1 MIKILVIDDDKLIR
15 WSLNEIFSQE
25 GYKVDTVATAQ
36 EALKQAEKIEYNLIF
51 ADLEINEENGIEM
64 LRIIG
69 KLQPSTQVI
78 ILSALSKTEIEP
90 SLGNLN
96 IFSIIEKPFKGEQI
110 RSIAKEVL
118 NLTNY
123 DKGGGNRLREK
134 NKGKGL

>member
-1 MIKILVIDDDKLIR
+1 MSKILVIDDDKLIR

-25 GYKVDTVATAQ
+25 GYKVNAVASSE
-36 EALKQAEKIEYNLIF
+36 EALKQAEKIHFNLIF

-64 LRIIG
+64 LKKIG
-69 KLQPSTQVI
+69 EFQPNTQVI

-96 IFSIIEKPFKGEQI
+96 IYSIIDKPFQREQI
-110 RSIAKEVL
+110 ISIAKKAL
-118 NLTNY
+118 SLTNY
-123 DKGGGNRLREK
+123 DKGGGNRIREK

>member
-25 GYKVDTVATAQ
+25 GYKVDAAATTQ
-36 EALKQAEKIEYNLIF
+36 EALEQAETIHYDLIF
-51 ADLEINEENGIEM
+51 ADLEINEENGFEM
-64 LRIIG
+64 LKKIG
-69 KLQPSTQVI
+69 KLQPSAQVI

-96 IFSIIEKPFKGEQI
+96 IFSIFEKPFKGEQI
-110 RSIAKEVL
+110 RSIAKEAL

-123 DKGGGNRLREK
+123 DKGGGHRLREK
-134 NKGKGL
+134 NKGKEL